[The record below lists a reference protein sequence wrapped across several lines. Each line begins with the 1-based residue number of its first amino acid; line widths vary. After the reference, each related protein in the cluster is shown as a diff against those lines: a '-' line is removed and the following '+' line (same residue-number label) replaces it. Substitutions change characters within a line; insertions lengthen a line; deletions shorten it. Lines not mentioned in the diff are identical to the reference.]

1 MKKFAIILSLILFC
15 CETAFAEDESKQ
27 TIQNTKGFLGVNYDR
42 QDSEQVG
49 VQKIVNDHSFF
60 NINIQI
66 IKKGALFNKEDEE

>member
-1 MKKFAIILSLILFC
+1 MKKIAIILILILFC
-15 CETAFAEDESKQ
+15 FETAFAEDEPKQ

-49 VQKIVNDHSFF
+49 EQKIVNDHSFF

-66 IKKGALFNKEDEE
+66 IKKGALFNKEDK

>member
-1 MKKFAIILSLILFC
+1 MKKFAIILILILFY
-15 CETAFAEDESKQ
+15 CETAFAEDEPKQ

-49 VQKIVNDHSFF
+49 EQKIVNDHSFF

-66 IKKGALFNKEDEE
+66 IKKGALFNKEDK